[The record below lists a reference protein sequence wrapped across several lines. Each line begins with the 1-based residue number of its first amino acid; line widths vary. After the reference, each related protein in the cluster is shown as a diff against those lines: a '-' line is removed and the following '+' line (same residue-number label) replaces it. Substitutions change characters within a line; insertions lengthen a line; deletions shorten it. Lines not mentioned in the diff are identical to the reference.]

1 MTHEEHD
8 EKFSLLVQRICD
20 VLNLA
25 DELGYKDIF
34 SEPAKL
40 LKEQMKVAA
49 TLHSKNAAKIW
60 IDAGQRC
67 WTRVKASG
75 CSELSQLSATP
86 DGTQS

>member
-1 MTHEEHD
+1 MTHEERD

-25 DELGYKDIF
+25 NELGYKDIF

-49 TLHSKNAAKIW
+49 TLHSKECREDLDKCW
-60 IDAGQRC
+60 DAMLDPRRSE
-67 WTRVKASG
+67 RV
-75 CSELSQLSATP
+75 Q
-86 DGTQS
+86 